1 MKTSQ
6 DILSSVLKTTQM
18 GQVGIRSV
26 LRAPMSDNL
35 RRALHSQLREYD
47 AIETEAH
54 NIAKARGWELSELN
68 SAVRFMSNAM
78 SSAKLSF
85 KCNDS
90 KVAAMMVQ
98 GNTRGVIK
106 GLKNEH
112 RYNGSDQQVS
122 QLSEKLLRCENENIL
137 QMEEYL

>member
-35 RRALHSQLREYD
+35 RRALHSQLKEYD

-85 KCNDS
+85 QCNDS

-112 RYNGSDQQVS
+112 RYDGSDERVS
-122 QLSEKLLRCENENIL
+122 SLSQKLLRCENDNIL
-137 QMEEYL
+137 QMEQYL

>member
-6 DILSSVLKTTQM
+6 DILSSILKTTQM

-35 RRALHSQLREYD
+35 RRALHSQLKEYD
-47 AIETEAH
+47 SIETEAH
-54 NIAKARGWELSELN
+54 KIAKARGWELSELN

-78 SSAKLSF
+78 SNAKLSF
-85 KCNDS
+85 CCNDS

-112 RYNGSDQQVS
+112 RYDGSDQQVS
-122 QLSEKLLRCENENIL
+122 QLSEKLLRCENDNIL

>member
-6 DILSSVLKTTQM
+6 DMLSSILKTTQM
-18 GQVGIRSV
+18 GQIGIRSV

-35 RRALHSQLREYD
+35 RQALHSQLKEYD
-47 AIETEAH
+47 CIETQAH
-54 NIAKARGWELSELN
+54 KIAKAKGWELSELN

-85 KCNDS
+85 GCNDS

-112 RYNGSDQQVS
+112 RYYDRDQQVS
-122 QLSEKLLRCENENIL
+122 QLSEKLLNCENENII
-137 QMEEYL
+137 QMEEFL

>member
-35 RRALHSQLREYD
+35 RRALHSQLKEYD

-85 KCNDS
+85 QCNDS

-106 GLKNEH
+106 GLKHEH
-112 RYNGSDQQVS
+112 RYDGSDQRVS
-122 QLSEKLLRCENENIL
+122 DLSQKLLNCENENIL
-137 QMEEYL
+137 QMEQYL

>member
-18 GQVGIRSV
+18 GQIGIRSV

-35 RRALHSQLREYD
+35 RRALHSQLKEYD

-78 SSAKLSF
+78 SNAKLSF

-122 QLSEKLLRCENENIL
+122 QLSEKLLRCENDNIL

>member
-1 MKTSQ
+1 MKTRQ

-35 RRALHSQLREYD
+35 RRALHSQLKEYD

-85 KCNDS
+85 QCNDS

-112 RYNGSDQQVS
+112 RYDGSDQRFSAHS
-122 QLSEKLLRCENENIL
+122 QKLLNC
-137 QMEEYL
+137 

>member
-1 MKTSQ
+1 MKSSQ

-26 LRAPMSDNL
+26 LKAPVSDDL
-35 RRALHSQLREYD
+35 RRVLHSQLKEYD

-54 NIAKARGWELSELN
+54 NIAKSRGWELPELN
-68 SAVRFMSNAM
+68 SAIRFMSNAM
-78 SSAKLSF
+78 SSAQLSF
-85 KCNDS
+85 KCSDS

-112 RYNGSDQQVS
+112 QYDGSDQQIS
-122 QLSEKLLRCENENIL
+122 HLSKKLLNCENENIL
-137 QMEEYL
+137 QMEQYL